1 MAEAGRRGWAR
12 QTVAALTADGFTA
25 HQTTL
30 SWPRYADDPRGF
42 MGVRVR
48 VGEFR
53 AQAAALRRRRLL
65 SADGFKPLV
74 EWEGFDPQN
83 KPDAE
88 LLHAAIVDRQQLRR
102 PNRAPFAT
110 DRQTSIVSA
119 APVLL
124 RNGRV
129 SIDVL
134 TEGVFDP
141 RDLNNYSFSA
151 DRHARTIAGVDSAG
165 RLILV
170 TADAVPTRRGLTLTE
185 EAKLMRS
192 LGATDGL
199 NLDGG
204 EARPASSSTEPRST

>member
-1 MAEAGRRGWAR
+1 MQATIDAQGRVASVGTQGGSLPAGDSAVQGIGIDATW
-12 QTVAALTADGFTA
+12 
-25 HQTTL
+25 L
-30 SWPRYADDPRGF
+30 SSHLQPGK
-42 MGVRVR
+42 RVQ
-48 VGEFR
+48 VTE
-53 AQAAALRRRRLL
+53 
-65 SADGFKPLV
+65 
-74 EWEGFDPQN
+74 
-83 KPDAE
+83 
-88 LLHAAIVDRQQLRR
+88 QLRR
-102 PNRAPFAT
+102 PDGARFAT

-129 SIDVL
+129 SIDAA

-151 DRHARTIAGVDSAG
+151 DRHARTIAGVDHAG

-170 TADAVPTRRGLTLTE
+170 TADGIPTKSEGLTLTE

-192 LGATDGL
+192 LGAIDAL

-204 EARPASSSTEPRST
+204 GSTSFVVDGSTINTTSDAAGPRAIGDSIQVVG